1 MEGIQIMQFVFVP
14 IFTAL
19 QICFIWLLFSSFLEP
34 KQWGSDNV
42 FWHVLAWL
50 ITAIFGLFDLPG
62 IYGYIVYILMSVI
75 LLIVVY
81 GENGENGES
90 SVRSLGLLAAA
101 FVIPFII
108 DSAFLHF
115 AANIKGIA
123 YFLILGAGKV
133 LPIVLAWILRK
144 LRFTGIG
151 HREADSEAL
160 LLKQHM
166 ELQKESMN
174 ALEQNYRMQR
184 KSTHE
189 FEHHLQVLG
198 DLLKQ
203 DETAAACDYLDKL
216 KKNRSMHVM
225 GVNSRHPVV
234 DVILNQKYQMARE
247 NDIKVQ
253 IQVNDLSEI
262 DIPSDSLVVVLT
274 NLWDNA
280 IEACRRID
288 GYREIFCSILY
299 DEGLYISIRN
309 TSNPVRI
316 TDGKIAT
323 SKQDSLSHGFGL
335 MSVCYTLD
343 GLGAEYSF
351 DYSEGWFSFV
361 AEIE

>member
-1 MEGIQIMQFVFVP
+1 MQFIFVP

-19 QICFIWLLFSSFLEP
+19 QICFLWLFFSSFLEQ
-34 KQWGSDNV
+34 KQAGGDNV
-42 FWHVLAWL
+42 LWHVLAWL

-62 IYGYIVYILMSVI
+62 IYGYIVYLLMAAV
-75 LLIVVY
+75 LLLVVY
-81 GENGENGES
+81 GENGESGES
-90 SVRSLGLLAAA
+90 GLRGIGFLAVA

-108 DSAFLHF
+108 DNAFLHF
-115 AANIKGIA
+115 AANVEGFA
-123 YFLILGAGKV
+123 YFWIILAGKA
-133 LPIVLAWILRK
+133 LPILLVCLIRRLS
-144 LRFTGIG
+144 FIGIG
-151 HREADSEAL
+151 HREADSDAL

-203 DETAAACDYLDKL
+203 NETDAACDYLDKL

-225 GVNSRHPVV
+225 GVDSRHPVV

-247 NDIKVQ
+247 SDVLVQ
-253 IQVNDLSEI
+253 VQVNDLSGI

-309 TSNPVRI
+309 TSNPVKI

-343 GLGAEYSF
+343 SLGAEYSF
-351 DYSEGWFSFV
+351 DYSDGWFSFV
-361 AEIE
+361 AEIEK

>member
-1 MEGIQIMQFVFVP
+1 MEGIQIMQFFFIP
-14 IFTAL
+14 IWAAL
-19 QICFIWLLFSSFLEP
+19 QICFLHLLFRHFLEP
-34 KQWGSDNV
+34 KLLGGENV
-42 FWHVLAWL
+42 SLHVLAWL
-50 ITAIFGLFDLPG
+50 LTAGFGCFEFRG
-62 IYGYIVYILMSVI
+62 IYGYFVYLLMAAV
-75 LLIVVY
+75 LLLFIY
-81 GENGENGES
+81 GENGENSMRG
-90 SVRSLGLLAAA
+90 LGLLTVALG
-101 FVIPFII
+101 VPFII

-115 AANIKGIA
+115 ATDSEGLTF
-123 YFLILGAGKV
+123 YLILTAGKA
-133 LPIVLAWILRK
+133 LPIALILL
-144 LRFTGIG
+144 LRISKFNL
-151 HREADSEAL
+151 HRHSEADSDAL

-174 ALEQNYRMQR
+174 ALEQNYRLQR

-203 DETAAACDYLDKL
+203 NETDAACEYLDKL

-247 NDIKVQ
+247 NDVKVQ
-253 IQVNDLSEI
+253 VQVNDLSEI

-280 IEACRRID
+280 IEACRRIN

-309 TSNPVRI
+309 TSNPVKI
-316 TDGKIAT
+316 EGGKIAT

-343 GLGAEYSF
+343 SLGAEYTY
-351 DYSEGWFSFV
+351 DYNEGWFNFV
-361 AEIE
+361 AEIEK

>member
-1 MEGIQIMQFVFVP
+1 MRFFFIPFWS
-14 IFTAL
+14 AL
-19 QICFIWLLFSSFLEP
+19 QICFLYLLMSSRLDAKLRGGENI
-34 KQWGSDNV
+34 SL
-42 FWHVLAWL
+42 HVLAWL
-50 ITAIFGLFDLPG
+50 VGTGFGYFEVRG
-62 IYGYIVYILMSVI
+62 IYGYLVFLLTAAV
-75 LLIVVY
+75 LLIVIY
-81 GENGENGES
+81 GEYGIRG
-90 SVRSLGLLAAA
+90 LGLLAAV
-101 FVIPFII
+101 FTIPFII

-115 AANIKGIA
+115 AADSEGIVY
-123 YFLILGAGKV
+123 YFILTVGKT
-133 LPIVLAWILRK
+133 LPIAVVLLLRATK
-144 LRFTGIG
+144 FIG
-151 HREADSEAL
+151 CGHNDADSDAL

-198 DLLKQ
+198 DLLGQ
-203 DETAAACDYLDKL
+203 GETEAACDYLDKL
-216 KKNRSMHVM
+216 KKNRSIHIM

-234 DVILNQKYQMARE
+234 DVILNQKYQLARE

-253 IQVNDLSEI
+253 VQVNDLSKI

-280 IEACRRID
+280 IEACRRVD

-299 DEGLYISIRN
+299 SDGLYISIRN

-343 GLGAEYSF
+343 KLGAEYTY
-351 DYSEGWFSFV
+351 DYNDGWFNFV
-361 AEIE
+361 AEIDPNQ

>member
-1 MEGIQIMQFVFVP
+1 MEGIQIMRFLFIP
-14 IFTAL
+14 IFAAL
-19 QICFIWLLFSSFLEP
+19 QIFFLHLLLSSFLEA
-34 KQWGSDNV
+34 KLRGEENV
-42 FWHVLAWL
+42 CLHVFAWL
-50 ITAIFGLFDLPG
+50 ITAGFGFFEVHG
-62 IYGYIVYILMSVI
+62 IYGYFVYLLMATV
-75 LLIVVY
+75 LLIFIY
-81 GENGENGES
+81 GEKGARGF
-90 SVRSLGLLAAA
+90 GLLAAA

-115 AANIKGIA
+115 AVDSEGIV
-123 YFLILGAGKV
+123 YYLIISAGKA
-133 LPIVLAWILRK
+133 LPIALLLLLRISK
-144 LRFTGIG
+144 FNLRG
-151 HREADSEAL
+151 HREANSDAL

-174 ALEQNYRMQR
+174 ALEQNYRLQR

-198 DLLKQ
+198 DLLNQ
-203 DETAAACDYLDKL
+203 NETEAARDYLDKL
-216 KKNRSMHVM
+216 KKNRSMHIM

-234 DVILNQKYQMARE
+234 DVILNQKYQLARE
-247 NDIKVQ
+247 NDISVQ
-253 IQVNDLSEI
+253 VQVNDLSEI

-309 TSNPVRI
+309 TSNPVNIER
-316 TDGKIAT
+316 GKIAT

-343 GLGAEYSF
+343 SLGAEYSY
-351 DYSEGWFSFV
+351 DYDAGWFNFV
-361 AEIE
+361 AEIEK

>member
-1 MEGIQIMQFVFVP
+1 MEGIQIMRFLFIP
-14 IFTAL
+14 IFAAL
-19 QICFIWLLFSSFLEP
+19 QICYTWLLFSSFLEP
-34 KQWGSDNV
+34 KLRGTENFSLHV
-42 FWHVLAWL
+42 FAWL
-50 ITAIFGLFDLPG
+50 ITTVFGFFDFPG
-62 IYGYIVYILMSVI
+62 IYGYVVYLLMASI
-75 LLIVVY
+75 LLIVIY
-81 GENGENGES
+81 GEYGAGG
-90 SVRSLGLLAAA
+90 RGLGLLAAVFA
-101 FVIPFII
+101 IPFII
-108 DSAFLHF
+108 DSAFLYF
-115 AANIKGIA
+115 AADTEGIV
-123 YFLILGAGKV
+123 YYLILTAGNL
-133 LPIVLAWILRK
+133 LPIALVPIFRAAKFNGR
-144 LRFTGIG
+144 G
-151 HREADSEAL
+151 EADSDAL

-174 ALEQNYRMQR
+174 ALEQNYRLQR

-203 DETAAACDYLDKL
+203 NEIGAAQDYLDKL

-247 NDIKVQ
+247 NDIGVQ
-253 IQVNDLSEI
+253 VQVNDLSEI

-309 TSNPVRI
+309 TSNPVKI
-316 TDGKIAT
+316 ENGKIAT
-323 SKQDSLSHGFGL
+323 SKNDSLSHGFGL

-343 GLGAEYSF
+343 TLGAEYTY
-351 DYSEGWFSFV
+351 DYNEGWFNFV
-361 AEIE
+361 AEIEK

>member
-1 MEGIQIMQFVFVP
+1 VEGAEVMRFLFIP
-14 IFTAL
+14 ISAAL
-19 QICFIWLLFSSFLEP
+19 QICFVWLLFSSFLEP
-34 KQWGSDNV
+34 KLRGSENIGLHV
-42 FWHVLAWL
+42 FAWL
-50 ITAIFGLFDLPG
+50 ITTVFGFFEVHG
-62 IYGYIVYILMSVI
+62 IYGYLVYLLAAAVLLMVI
-75 LLIVVY
+75 YSEY
-81 GENGENGES
+81 GTGIRGF
-90 SVRSLGLLAAA
+90 GLLAAA
-101 FVIPFII
+101 FAIPFIT

-115 AANIKGIA
+115 AVGSEGMA
-123 YFLILGAGKV
+123 YYFIFLAGKL
-133 LPIVLAWILRK
+133 LPIVLILL
-144 LRFTGIG
+144 LRISKFNLRG

-174 ALEQNYRMQR
+174 ALEQNYRLQR

-203 DETAAACDYLDKL
+203 NETDAAREYLDKL
-216 KKNRSMHVM
+216 KKNRSMHIM

-234 DVILNQKYQMARE
+234 DVILNQKYQMAQE

-253 IQVNDLSEI
+253 VQVNDLSAL
-262 DIPSDSLVVVLT
+262 DIPSDSLVVMLT

-299 DEGLYISIRN
+299 DDGLFISIRN
-309 TSNPVRI
+309 TSNPVKIENGR
-316 TDGKIAT
+316 IAT
-323 SKQDSLSHGFGL
+323 SKTDSLSHGFGL

-343 GLGAEYSF
+343 GLGAEYTY
-351 DYSEGWFSFV
+351 DYDSGWFSFV
-361 AEIE
+361 AEIEN

>member
-1 MEGIQIMQFVFVP
+1 MKFLFEPLFAAVQIFF
-14 IFTAL
+14 L
-19 QICFIWLLFSSFLEP
+19 HLLFRRFLEP
-34 KQWGSDNV
+34 RLPVAENV
-42 FWHVLAWL
+42 SLHVIAWL
-50 ITAIFGLFDLPG
+50 ITTLVGLLDFPG
-62 IYGYIVYILMSVI
+62 IYGYVVYLLVAAV
-75 LLIVVY
+75 LLIVIY
-81 GENGENGES
+81 GEYGARG
-90 SVRSLGLLAAA
+90 LALLAAA
-101 FVIPFII
+101 FAVPFII

-115 AANIKGIA
+115 AADSEGIV
-123 YFLILGAGKV
+123 YYLILAAGKT
-133 LPIVLAWILRK
+133 LPIALVPIIRAA
-144 LRFTGIG
+144 RFN
-151 HREADSEAL
+151 DSDEDDSDAL

-174 ALEQNYRMQR
+174 ALEQNYRLQR

-198 DLLKQ
+198 DLLGQ
-203 DETAAACDYLDKL
+203 GETDAARDYLDKL

-247 NDIKVQ
+247 NDVKVQ
-253 IQVNDLSEI
+253 VQVNDLSGL

-299 DEGLYISIRN
+299 DDGLYISIRN

-316 TDGKIAT
+316 ENGRITT
-323 SKQDSLSHGFGL
+323 SKTDSLSHGFGL
-335 MSVCYTLD
+335 ASVCYVLD
-343 GLGAEYSF
+343 KFGAEYSY
-351 DYSEGWFSFV
+351 DYDDGWFSFV
-361 AEIE
+361 AEIEK

>member
-1 MEGIQIMQFVFVP
+1 MLFVFLP
-14 IFTAL
+14 IFAAL
-19 QICFIWLLFSSFLEP
+19 QLCFVRLLFTSFLEP
-34 KQWGSDNV
+34 RLSVIDDV
-42 FWHVLAWL
+42 LWHVFAWL
-50 ITAIFGLFDLPG
+50 VISVFGFFDFPG
-62 IYGYIVYILMSVI
+62 IYGYVVYLLATAV
-75 LLIVVY
+75 LLIVIY
-81 GENGENGES
+81 GENAENGES
-90 SVRSLGLLAAA
+90 SLRGLGLLAAA
-101 FVIPFII
+101 FAVPFII
-108 DSAFLHF
+108 DSAFLYF
-115 AANIKGIA
+115 TAGVEGLA
-123 YFLILGAGKV
+123 YYLIVLIGKAIPIFLILLFRKIRTIG
-133 LPIVLAWILRK
+133 IVN
-144 LRFTGIG
+144 
-151 HREADSEAL
+151 READSEAL

-174 ALEQNYRMQR
+174 ALEQNYRLQR

-198 DLLKQ
+198 DLMKQ
-203 DETAAACDYLDKL
+203 GEYDAACDYLDKL

-253 IQVNDLSEI
+253 VQVNDLSEI
-262 DIPSDSLVVVLT
+262 DIPSDSLVVLLT

-316 TDGKIAT
+316 ADGKIAT

-335 MSVCYTLD
+335 LSVCYILD
-343 GLGAEYSF
+343 SVGAEYSF
-351 DYSEGWFSFV
+351 DYEEGWFSFV
-361 AEIE
+361 AEIEK